1 MNEWMNEQAWSLCY
15 WVLREKTDFWGARI
29 KLQWLWVPEWVVY
42 FNHLRK
48 QLSHLKTGRKHR
60 RLKSEKSQNHLANKA
75 MPYPCCVTRMN
86 IIAWKTVVISVI
98 SWSTREPQE
107 MIFPLFPS
115 QPGLWRAIHRDF
127 PGGPVYKTLCFQCRG
142 PPSPHASGW
151 GGGASA
157 GKMKAI
163 SKLPSQSK

>member
-42 FNHLRK
+42 LNHLREP
-48 QLSHLKTGRKHR
+48 LSHLKIGRKHR
-60 RLKSEKSQNHLANKA
+60 CLKSEKSQNHLANEA
-75 MPYPCCVTRMN
+75 VPYLCCVTRMN
-86 IIAWKTVVISVI
+86 IIAW
-98 SWSTREPQE
+98 STREPQK

-115 QPGLWRAIHRDF
+115 QPGLWKAIHPQVD
-127 PGGPVYKTLCFQCRG
+127 KTLCFQCRG
-142 PPSPHASGW
+142 PPGPHASRW